1 MGIGLRHTILLMLV
15 ASFAAVYIPH
25 ATCSCS
31 GPCVVG
37 GSSSYDFMGDPA
49 VNLDMSSPDEFIR
62 ESLGSGKTS
71 LSVKSLSQKVASNN
85 SSYLNQT
92 DTGNVSQNS
101 TASLDIIDASGNKTS
116 DNASSN
122 NTTSN
127 YRIVKLGASGMQD
140 KQLSTR
146 VSSTF
151 NNNMF

>member
-25 ATCSCS
+25 ASCSCS

-49 VNLDMSSPDEFIR
+49 VNLDMSRPDEFIR

-71 LSVKSLSQKVASNN
+71 LSVKALSQANLSITN
-85 SSYLNQT
+85 SSLNQT
-92 DTGNVSQNS
+92 NKGNLNQNSSLVNCMVNTTGN
-101 TASLDIIDASGNKTS
+101 TATD
-116 DNASSN
+116 

-127 YRIVKLGASGMQD
+127 RPIVKIGASGMQD
-140 KQLSTR
+140 KRLLTLALN
-146 VSSTF
+146 TF
-151 NNNMF
+151 NNNML